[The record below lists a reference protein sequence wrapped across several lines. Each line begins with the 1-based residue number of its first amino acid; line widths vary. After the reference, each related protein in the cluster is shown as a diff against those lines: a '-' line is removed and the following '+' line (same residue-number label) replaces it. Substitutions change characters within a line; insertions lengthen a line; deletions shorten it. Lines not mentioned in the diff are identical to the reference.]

1 MKKSTFFIAGIA
13 LGVYLSKQ
21 IESNPEAKQ
30 AVKSVG
36 NKVKVFANAVVDG
49 YREQES
55 KPSPKTRAK
64 AK

>member
-21 IESNPEAKQ
+21 IESNPEVKQ
-30 AVKSVG
+30 TVKSVG

-55 KPSPKTRAK
+55 KPIPKTRAK
-64 AK
+64 VK